1 MGMET
6 KTLIKTQQASPA
18 EPLDDRAIEA
28 LFSDAGLSVEV
39 VDNCGDRSCPVCFGA
54 AHLRAA

>member
-6 KTLIKTQQASPA
+6 KTLIATQDVTLSGA
-18 EPLDDRAIEA
+18 LDDRAIEA
-28 LFSDAGLSVEV
+28 LFNDAGLRVEV
-39 VDNCGDRSCPVCFGA
+39 VDDCGDRSCPVCFGA